1 MNPKFFDELESEM
14 VFENPSA
21 PAAQPRASVPGEAQR
36 PPQGDRP
43 RRRGNFPK
51 SQKNQA
57 RQAGKQSLDPRKRPP
72 QRQKGRPVPKNVAV
86 ARSVAADSGVLV
98 LVFLAESTRR
108 ALVQPPRIESRGFF
122 LPHEIR
128 EGHKFLVSESRR
140 SYEETLKDVPD
151 IETRDLE
158 KIVKKDLEKAVG
170 ERFNRMPLVI
180 STILVA

>member
-14 VFENPSA
+14 VFENPSV
-21 PAAQPRASVPGEAQR
+21 PATQHRTPTSGEAPR
-36 PPQGDRP
+36 NPQSERP

-51 SQKNQA
+51 NPKNQA
-57 RQAGKQSLDPRKRPP
+57 RQAGKPSADPRKRPP

-98 LVFLAESTRR
+98 LVFLAESARR
-108 ALVQPPRIESRGFF
+108 ALVQSPRIESRGFF

>member
-1 MNPKFFDELESEM
+1 M
-14 VFENPSA
+14 
-21 PAAQPRASVPGEAQR
+21 
-36 PPQGDRP
+36 
-43 RRRGNFPK
+43 
-51 SQKNQA
+51 
-57 RQAGKQSLDPRKRPP
+57 QS
-72 QRQKGRPVPKNVAV
+72 
-86 ARSVAADSGVLV
+86 
-98 LVFLAESTRR
+98 
-108 ALVQPPRIESRGFF
+108 PRIESRGFF